1 VKCDAHNQRAGL
13 SHDLAYIFYMIHGI
27 FNRLSLS
34 KSIILLLI
42 STFLTNNSFSQS
54 QHDEL
59 LTIVESELNR
69 EMAEFKKL
77 NQPPYFVAYRIYDT
91 HSGYVASSFGSLVGS
106 DVDHSRILVT
116 DLKVGDYSFDSSHP
130 ISNYEDFDGYDMP
143 GGREVVELPLD
154 NKPEAIKLLLW
165 QQTQNS
171 YRQALNFY
179 KALRNAPKTEEKLV
193 ADFSKEKAEVFIAPP
208 VQDFKSVFDE
218 SIWKEKIKKYS
229 APFSKYSDIIDA
241 EASLEVSTE
250 RKYFLTSE
258 GARIVQNKTFAYLTI
273 RGSIRAVDGD
283 IVPLSQSYF
292 ALLPSQL
299 PTDEAVLLDVE
310 KMIVKLNLLR
320 TAPVAEPY
328 TGPAILYSRAAGV
341 FFHEIFGHRVEGHRL
356 KDKTDGQ
363 TFKAKLQEQVLPKSL
378 SVTFDPTLSTFNG
391 QALNGHYQFDDE
403 GIVGQKVKV
412 VENGVLKTFLMSR
425 TPIENF
431 SNSNGHG
438 RAQAGADAVSRQSN
452 LLIENTK
459 SVSMSQMRK
468 MLVTE
473 CKKLRKP
480 YGYLFMDVVGGF
492 TTTNR
497 YMPNA
502 FNIFPTEVYR
512 VYTDGRPDE
521 LVRGVD
527 LIGTP
532 LAMFAAIQAA
542 DDKNEVFT
550 GFCGA
555 ESGSIPVT
563 AISPSLFVQRIE
575 TQKKPMAQVEK
586 NILER
591 PANK

>member
-1 VKCDAHNQRAGL
+1 ML
-13 SHDLAYIFYMIHGI
+13 FSTLIFFG
-27 FNRLSLS
+27 
-34 KSIILLLI
+34 
-42 STFLTNNSFSQS
+42 TTSFGQTPP
-54 QHDEL
+54 DEL
-59 LTIVESELNR
+59 LMIVESELNR
-69 EMAEFKKL
+69 EMTEFKKI
-77 NQPPYFVAYRIYDT
+77 NQPPYFLAYRIYDS
-91 HSGYVASSFGSLVGS
+91 HSGYLSSSFGSLVGS
-106 DVDHSRILVT
+106 DTDHSRILVT

-130 ISNYEDFDGYDMP
+130 MSNFEDYDAYNMP
-143 GGREVVELPLD
+143 GGGEAVELPLD
-154 NKPEAIKLLLW
+154 NKPEAIKLILW

-171 YRQALNFY
+171 YRQALNFF
-179 KALRNAPKTEEKLV
+179 KALRNAPKTEEK
-193 ADFSKEKAEVFIAPP
+193 AIDDFSKEKAEVFIAPP
-208 VQDFKSVFDE
+208 IQDFKNFFDTKGWSE
-218 SIWKEKIKKYS
+218 RIKKFS
-229 APFSKYSDIIDA
+229 APFSKHSDIIDA

-250 RKYFLTSE
+250 RKYFVTSE
-258 GARIVQNKTFAYLTI
+258 GARVIQNRTFAYLTI
-273 RGSIRAVDGD
+273 RGSVRAVDGD
-283 IVPLSQSYF
+283 IIPLHQSYF
-292 ALLPSQL
+292 ALEPSQL
-299 PTDEAVLLDVE
+299 PSDETVLLDVE
-310 KMIVKLNLLR
+310 KMILKLNQLR

-356 KDKTDGQ
+356 KDKNDGQ
-363 TFKAKLQEQVLPKSL
+363 TFKGKLQEQVLPKSL
-378 SVTFDPTLSTFNG
+378 SVTFDPTLASFNG
-391 QALNGHYQFDDE
+391 QPLNGHYQYDDE
-403 GIVGQKVKV
+403 GIAGQKVKV
-412 VENGVLKTFLMSR
+412 VENGILKTFLMSR

-438 RAQAGADAVSRQSN
+438 RAQAGAEAVSRQSN
-452 LLIENTK
+452 LVIENTK
-459 SVSMSQMRK
+459 AVSMSQMRK
-468 MLVTE
+468 MLINE

-512 VYTDGRPDE
+512 VYTNGRPDE

-563 AISPSLFVQRIE
+563 AISPSLFVKRIE
-575 TQKKPMAQVEK
+575 TQKKPMMQIEK

-591 PANK
+591 PSLNK

>member
-1 VKCDAHNQRAGL
+1 MIRVTSNFL
-13 SHDLAYIFYMIHGI
+13 SFLYRRKIFFLALPFFVSNG
-27 FNRLSLS
+27 FGQAQ
-34 KSIILLLI
+34 KDDLLL
-42 STFLTNNSFSQS
+42 
-54 QHDEL
+54 
-59 LTIVESELNR
+59 IVESELNR
-69 EMAEFKKL
+69 EITEFKKL
-77 NQPPYFVAYRIYDT
+77 SQPPYFVAYRIYDT
-91 HSGYVASSFGSLVGS
+91 HSGYLSSSFGSLVGS
-106 DVDHSRILVT
+106 DSDQSRILVT
-116 DLKVGDYSFDSSHP
+116 DVKVGDYSFDSSHP
-130 ISNYEDFDGYDMP
+130 VSNYEDFEAYDMP
-143 GGREVVELPLD
+143 GTKDAVELPLD
-154 NKPEAIKLLLW
+154 NRPEAIKLILW

-171 YRQALNFY
+171 YRQALNYF
-179 KALRNAPKTEEKLV
+179 KALKNAPKTEGKSID
-193 ADFSKEKAEVFIAPP
+193 DFSKEKAEVFIAPP
-208 VQDFKSVFDE
+208 LQDFKNIFDAPT
-218 SIWKEKIKKYS
+218 WTEKIKKFT

-250 RKYFLTSE
+250 RKYFITSE
-258 GARIVQNKTFAYLTI
+258 GARIVQNRTFAYLTI

-283 IVPLSQSYF
+283 IVPLHQSYF
-292 ALLPSQL
+292 ALEPSQL
-299 PTDEAVLLDVE
+299 PSDETVLLDVE
-310 KMIVKLNLLR
+310 KMISKLNLLR

-356 KDKTDGQ
+356 KDKNDGQ
-363 TFKAKLQEQVLPKSL
+363 TFKGKIQEQVLPKSL
-378 SVTFDPTLSTFNG
+378 SVTFDPTLASFKG
-391 QALNGHYQFDDE
+391 QPLNGHYQFDDE

-412 VENGVLKTFLMSR
+412 VENGILKTFLMSR

-438 RAQAGADAVSRQSN
+438 RSQAGAEAVSRQSN

-468 MLVTE
+468 MLVSE

-563 AISPSLFVQRIE
+563 AISPSLFVKRIE
-575 TQKKPMAQVEK
+575 TQKKPMAQIEK

-591 PANK
+591 PSGSK

>member
-1 VKCDAHNQRAGL
+1 
-13 SHDLAYIFYMIHGI
+13 MIHGN
-27 FNRLSLS
+27 FRRLSLS
-34 KSIILLLI
+34 KNIILSLIFTFFATKSFGQAQQDDLLV
-42 STFLTNNSFSQS
+42 
-54 QHDEL
+54 
-59 LTIVESELNR
+59 IVESELNR
-69 EMAEFKKL
+69 EMTEFKKL
-77 NQPPYFVAYRIYDT
+77 SQPPYFLAYRIYDS
-91 HSGYVASSFGSLVGS
+91 HSGYLSSSFGSLVGS
-106 DVDHSRILVT
+106 DTDHSRILVT
-116 DLKVGDYSFDSSHP
+116 DVKVGDYSFDSSHP
-130 ISNYEDFDGYDMP
+130 ITNYEDFDGYDMP
-143 GGREVVELPLD
+143 GGRAAVELPLD
-154 NKPEAIKLLLW
+154 NKPEAIKLILW

-171 YRQALNFY
+171 YRQSLNFF
-179 KALRNAPKTEEKLV
+179 KALKNAPQTEEKPI
-193 ADFSKEKAEVFIAPP
+193 ADFSKEKSQVFIAPP
-208 VQDFKSVFDE
+208 LRDFSEIFDAA
-218 SIWKEKIKKYS
+218 IWSEKVKKYS
-229 APFSKYSDIIDA
+229 APFSKHSDIIDA
-241 EASLEVSTE
+241 EAALEVSTE
-250 RKYFLTSE
+250 RKYLITSE
-258 GARIVQNKTFAYLTI
+258 GARIVQNRTFAYLTI

-283 IVPLSQSYF
+283 IIPLHQSYF
-292 ALLPSQL
+292 ALEPSQL
-299 PTDEAVLLDVE
+299 PTDETVLLDVE

-356 KDKTDGQ
+356 KDKNDGQ
-363 TFKAKLQEQVLPKSL
+363 TFKGKLQEQVLPKSL

-391 QALNGHYQFDDE
+391 QPLNGHYQFDDE

-412 VENGVLKTFLMSR
+412 VENGILKTFLMSR
-425 TPIENF
+425 TPIESF

-438 RAQAGADAVSRQSN
+438 RAQAGAEAVSRQSN

-459 SVSMSQMRK
+459 SVPMSQMRK
-468 MLVTE
+468 MLVNE
-473 CKKLRKP
+473 CKKQRKP

-555 ESGSIPVT
+555 ESGSVPVT

-575 TQKKPMAQVEK
+575 TQKKPMTQIEK

-591 PANK
+591 PVIK